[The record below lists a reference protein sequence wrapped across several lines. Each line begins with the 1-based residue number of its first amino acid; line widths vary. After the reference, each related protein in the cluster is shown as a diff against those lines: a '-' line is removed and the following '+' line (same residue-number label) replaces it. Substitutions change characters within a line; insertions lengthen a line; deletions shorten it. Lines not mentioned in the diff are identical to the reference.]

1 MQRYDLSTIL
11 LLIMFNMLNRTI
23 IQSHSYQY
31 TYIC

>member
-1 MQRYDLSTIL
+1 
-11 LLIMFNMLNRTI
+11 MFNMLNRTI